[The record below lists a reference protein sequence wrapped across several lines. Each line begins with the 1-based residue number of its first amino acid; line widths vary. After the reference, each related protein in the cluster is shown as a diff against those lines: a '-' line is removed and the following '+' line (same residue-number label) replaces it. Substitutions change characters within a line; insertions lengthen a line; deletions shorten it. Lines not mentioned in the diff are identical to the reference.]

1 MPFGAP
7 RNRSKF
13 EGDVHWVDSWV
24 KDFGQKDMH
33 GEFYVYN
40 SLHPI
45 KAKYKQCDRKYFPYE
60 NALSQVFG
68 DLFKCGIWDIMWCE
82 LYTWC
87 KCHISLIDTLPK
99 YAQTKQNWMNIQVSN
114 CVFPLQIQAK
124 TEQPKFSGI
133 QARNSPAKQL
143 GSQASEHGAAVTTQN
158 PCDLW
163 VVDLPTGSWGNPFES
178 WWRLMTGSL
187 YWLVKKKRMNW

>member
-1 MPFGAP
+1 MP
-7 RNRSKF
+7 
-13 EGDVHWVDSWV
+13 
-24 KDFGQKDMH
+24 

-45 KAKYKQCDRKYFPYE
+45 KAKYKQYVRKYFPYE
-60 NALSQVFG
+60 NALSRVFG

-87 KCHISLIDTLPK
+87 KCHIILIDTLPK
-99 YAQTKQNWMNIQVSN
+99 YAQTKLDEYPTLTLCFSPTNSSKNRTTNQQPKLQILPKKG
-114 CVFPLQIQAK
+114 PLQILGQ
-124 TEQPKFSGI
+124 
-133 QARNSPAKQL
+133 KQL

-163 VVDLPTGSWGNPFES
+163 VVDLQTGRNEGWPI
-178 WWRLMTGSL
+178 WILMATHAGIL
-187 YWLVKKKRMNW
+187 ILACLKKTYELVV